1 MKKLI
6 SLFLVFILISMVV
19 PSYAN
24 EDEVSLMADALIAFP
39 GAEGAGR
46 YATGGRGGSVYHVT
60 NLNDSGAGSFRDAV
74 SASNRIIVF
83 DVGGTIELT
92 GDVVVKGNNTIAGQ
106 TAPGGGGITLRGG
119 KIGMG
124 GDNIIIR
131 YVSSRPGENGS
142 SECDAW
148 GGDKGSNSIIDHCSI
163 GWANDEQ
170 FGLYSNN
177 TNQTVQYSLIGPSN
191 CISYH
196 SKGAH
201 GFGIMLGKAN
211 NTWHHNMIA
220 HNISRNYRGK
230 STGAIDY
237 VNNVI
242 YNWGYQTAYGT
253 FGQVNYV
260 GNYFKAGLSTT
271 GGYRYV
277 DLSSGTGYDKFRF
290 YLTGNKMVT
299 STGADYDASMN
310 TNNWNGFNFRDTGLT
325 RSNLEVT
332 TPIAVYDSQGQNATV
347 AYNAQSADAAFETVL
362 NYAGAGIRADLRPKI
377 DKQVMQ
383 EARTGTGYLTG
394 GRDFDTLTSSDT
406 ALNEAIEKYS
416 IKEMNYDEY
425 YPQPVTKKEITD
437 ADNDGM
443 DDTWEL
449 ARGLNTSVNDAMGDY
464 LGQGYNNIEYYINDL
479 TVDSFPKGVVTLS
492 SETVELG
499 DNYEKAKEAADSLKL
514 SDDVIKAKG
523 DVILPVKAGNGAV
536 ISWQSS
542 SAAIVIENNAISK
555 VNRPGTYDAS
565 VTLTAGVTY
574 GDFTLNKS
582 FVVTV
587 PAQPLKFDFGN
598 GDVQSGFVKVNASKL
613 YSQSSPYGFVSAS
626 QSDMTRAP
634 GNVPSGYEALHA
646 DQIQGETTFKAEV
659 PNGTYTVVVHY
670 GCWNTS
676 FGTSFTIEGVNTGNL
691 YATDVAQYVTEIKI
705 TDGLFELNIR
715 KGDKAYGG
723 YVNGLEILKPEYYFD
738 FGSGNVQEGYTQ
750 VTAADVYSDSVR
762 FGFSDASSQYDMER
776 APGGIKAGYE
786 NLHADQIQGTATFK
800 VKLPNGK
807 YTVTAHY
814 GCWNS
819 GYGTRYNIEGVDS
832 GNLYSTTAAEYVT
845 EVSVTDGVLDLGI
858 SKGSKSYGG
867 YINGLDIVMIEP
879 DKKATIK
886 YSDGTVTVVGENV
899 TKAVLIHASYN
910 GDAMSYVSVTPLK
923 FDNGVATVTKTL
935 KQGDKLFVW
944 NSITKMEPLSAVYV
958 N

>member
-1 MKKLI
+1 MLKKKLI
-6 SLFLVFILISMVV
+6 ALMLIFSIICSVYPYHTTV
-19 PSYAN
+19 AAAN
-24 EDEVSLMADALIAFP
+24 EPLIAFP

-46 YATGGRGGSVYHVT
+46 YATGGRGGTVYHVT

-83 DVGGTIELT
+83 DVGGTIELK

-131 YVSSRPGENGS
+131 FVSSRPGENGS

-177 TNQTVQYSLIGPSN
+177 QNQTVQYSIIGPSN

-230 STGAIDY
+230 STGPIDY

-271 GGYRYV
+271 GGYRFV

-299 STGADYDASMN
+299 STGADYDTSMN

-325 RSNLEVT
+325 QANIGVS
-332 TPIAVYDSQGQNATV
+332 TPIAVYDSKGQNATV
-347 AYNAQSADAAFETVL
+347 AYNAQTADEAFATVL
-362 NYAGAGIRADLRPKI
+362 QYAGAGIRADLRPRI
-377 DKQVMQ
+377 DKQVME

-406 ALNEAIEKYS
+406 ALNDAISKYS

-425 YPQPVTKKEITD
+425 YPAAITKKEITD
-437 ADNDGM
+437 TDNDGM
-443 DDTWEL
+443 SDEWEL
-449 ARGLNTSVNDAMGDY
+449 LRGLDPYTNDAMGDY

-479 TVDSFPKGVVTLS
+479 TVNAFPKGVVTLS
-492 SETVELG
+492 PETVDLG
-499 DNYEKAKEAADSLKL
+499 EDYEAARKDAEAIKL
-514 SDDVIKAKG
+514 TPSVIKEKNDLVLPTKG
-523 DVILPVKAGNGAV
+523 ANGSTITWSSASGAV
-536 ISWQSS
+536 
-542 SAAIVIENNAISK
+542 VIENNRITEVRRPN
-555 VNRPGTYDAS
+555 VNNAEA
-565 VTLTAGVTY
+565 VLTANITS
-574 GDFTLNKS
+574 GDTTLKRSFTIT
-582 FVVTV
+582 VV
-587 PAQPLKFDFGN
+587 ALPLKFDFGD
-598 GDVQSGFVKVNASKL
+598 GAVQEGFASVKASTIYSSSSAYGFVNAS
-613 YSQSSPYGFVSAS
+613 QSA
-626 QSDMTRAP
+626 MTRAP
-634 GNVPSGYEALHA
+634 GNIQSGYENLHA
-646 DQIQGETTFKAEV
+646 DQITGVTAFKADV
-659 PNGTYTVVVHY
+659 PNGKYTVLIHY
-670 GCWNTS
+670 GSWNTS
-676 FGTSFTIEGVNTGNL
+676 FGTNYTVEGVNSGNL
-691 YATDVAQYVTEIKI
+691 SSTDAAVYTAEVEV
-705 TDGLFELNIR
+705 TDGVLDLTIKN
-715 KGDKAYGG
+715 GSSAYGG
-723 YVNGLEILKPEYYFD
+723 YINGLEILKPEYHFD
-738 FGSGNVQEGYTQ
+738 FGNGAVQEGYTK
-750 VTAADVYSDSVR
+750 VNAATVYSDSTR
-762 FGFSDASSQYDMER
+762 YGFADASAQYDMER
-776 APGGIKAGYE
+776 APGGVPEGYG
-786 NLHADQIQGTATFK
+786 NLYTDQVQGTANFK
-800 VKLPNGK
+800 AKLPNGE
-807 YTVTAHY
+807 YAVTIHY
-814 GCWNS
+814 GCWNT
-819 GYGTRYNIEGVDS
+819 GYGTSYIVEGKS
-832 GNLYSTTAAEYVT
+832 TGNLYSTTAAEYTTTVK
-845 EVSVTDGVLDLGI
+845 VTDGVLDVAMN
-858 SKGSKSYGG
+858 KGSKSYGG
-867 YINGLDIVMIEP
+867 YINGMDIVPIVAEPEAMITY
-879 DKKATIK
+879 ANN
-886 YSDGTVTVVGENV
+886 TVTVEADSLA
-899 TKAVLIHASYN
+899 KAVLVHAKYASDALIKVETKPLTFTN
-910 GDAMSYVSVTPLK
+910 GK
-923 FDNGVATVTKTL
+923 ATVNNITVEK
-935 KQGDKLFVW
+935 GDKLMVW
-944 NSITKMEPLSAVYV
+944 NSIIGMEPLAKAW

>member
-1 MKKLI
+1 MKKRL
-6 SLFLVFILISMVV
+6 
-19 PSYAN
+19 
-24 EDEVSLMADALIAFP
+24 VSLILMLAIIGATFSHYITVGAATPIVAFP

-46 YATGGRGGSVYHVT
+46 YATGGRGGTVYHVT

-83 DVGGTIELT
+83 DVGGTIELS

-131 YVSSRPGENGS
+131 FVSSRPGENGS

-177 TNQTVQYSLIGPSN
+177 QNQTVQYSIIGPSN

-277 DLSSGTGYDKFRF
+277 DLSSGTDYHKFRF

-299 STGADYDASMN
+299 STGADYNTVMN
-310 TNNWNGFNFRDTGLT
+310 TDNWNGFDFGSSGLS
-325 RSNLEVT
+325 RSDIEIT
-332 TPIAVYDSQGQNATV
+332 TPVAVYDSQGQNASV
-347 AYNAQSADAAFETVL
+347 AYNAQTADKAFETVL
-362 NYAGAGIRADLRPKI
+362 QHAGAGISANLRPKI
-377 DKQVMQ
+377 DQQVMY
-383 EARTGTGYLTG
+383 EAKTGTGYLTG
-394 GRDFDTLTSSDT
+394 GRDFSTLTSSDT

-425 YPQPVTKKEITD
+425 YPTPITQKEITD

-443 DDTWEL
+443 SDEWEM
-449 ARGLNTSVNDAMGDY
+449 ARGLDTSKNDAMGDY

-479 TVDSFPKGVVTLS
+479 TVDAFPEGVVTPS
-492 SETVELG
+492 PETVELG
-499 DNYEKAKEAADSLKL
+499 ENYEKAKADAEKITL
-514 SDDVIKAKG
+514 STATVKSKG
-523 DVILPVKAGNGAV
+523 DLTLPTKGTNGSS
-536 ISWQSS
+536 ISWTSS
-542 SAAIVIENNAISK
+542 SAAITVTNNKITA
-555 VNRPGTYDAS
+555 VNRPSAGDATVVLMAS
-565 VTLTAGVTY
+565 VTY
-574 GDFTLNKS
+574 GDFTINRS
-582 FVVTV
+582 FSVTV
-587 PAQPLKFDFGN
+587 PGQPMKFDFGS
-598 GDVQSGFVKVNASKL
+598 GDVQSGFVKVDASKL
-613 YSQSSPYGFVSAS
+613 YSTSSPYGFVSALGN
-626 QSDMTRAP
+626 MARAP
-634 GNVPSGYEALHA
+634 YNIPSGYEAVHN
-646 DQIQGETTFKAEV
+646 DQVTGEGTFKAEV
-659 PNGTYTVVVHY
+659 PNGKYTVVVHY
-670 GCWNTS
+670 GSWNTS

-691 YATDVAQYVTEIKI
+691 YSTDATEYVTEVEI
-705 TDGLFELNIR
+705 TDGMFEMEIK

-723 YVNGLEILKPEYYFD
+723 YINGLEILTPEYHFD
-738 FGSGNVQEGYTQ
+738 FGDGSVQEGYTK
-750 VTAADVYSDSVR
+750 VNAATVYSGTAR
-762 FGFSDASSQYDMER
+762 YGFAEGSSQYDMTR
-776 APGGIKAGYE
+776 APGGIPSGYD
-786 NLHADQIQGTATFK
+786 NLHFDQVQGTTNFK
-800 VKLPNGK
+800 AKLPNGD
-807 YTVTAHY
+807 YIVTIHY

-819 GYGTRYNIEGVDS
+819 GYGTSYVVEGVAS
-832 GNLYSTTAAEYVT
+832 GNLHSTSAATYT
-845 EVSVTDGVLDLGI
+845 FEVKVTDGVLDVAINRGAQ
-858 SKGSKSYGG
+858 SYGG
-867 YINGLDIVMIEP
+867 YINGLDVVPVVIEP
-879 DKKATIK
+879 EALMT
-886 YSDGTVTVVGENV
+886 YSEGSVTVTSESV
-899 TKAVLIHASYN
+899 TKAILIH
-910 GDAMSYVSVTPLK
+910 VSDQGIVTIKPLS
-923 FDNGVATVTKTL
+923 FADGEATADITVKS
-935 KQGDKLFVW
+935 GDKLMVW
-944 NSITKMEPLSAVYV
+944 NSITGMVPLSEVYE
-958 N
+958 